1 MINFEFTV
9 PDPPSMDISSVSNMA
24 HIRQEHESAKEREN
38 EMKIGK
44 EKDENET
51 AGNEVRRV
59 VMHWEVWAEIQ

>member
-1 MINFEFTV
+1 
-9 PDPPSMDISSVSNMA
+9 MDISSVSNMA

-51 AGNEVRRV
+51 AGNEVRRESIHGV
-59 VMHWEVWAEIQ
+59 CIEIKIGEIYE